1 MKTVSFGRRTDI
13 LSVYTVSGK
22 AIENVDKCKEVTVDS
37 RFKFDDQ
44 TDIKIK
50 KASPMLGIS
59 KRKFNLFDST
69 HFVIRPSFA
78 PT

>member
-1 MKTVSFGRRTDI
+1 VS
-13 LSVYTVSGK
+13 TVSGK

-59 KRKFNLFDST
+59 KRKFKLFDST
-69 HFVIRPSFA
+69 HFCNQALVRSYVGLEHA
-78 PT
+78 VYV